1 MTDYLPFP
9 ENFLWG
15 TATAAHQIEGGNKN
29 NQWWLWEQI
38 PGKIKDGKTS
48 EQACQ
53 HWSKY
58 EEDFTLI
65 KDINNNAYR
74 MSLEWSRIVPEPNKI
89 DQDALDHYRKM
100 IESLVKRN
108 ITPFITLHHFTEPIW
123 WMKEGSLLSKKSN
136 HLKHFE
142 FYVETVVKEFSDI
155 VPVWNTINEPDIVAS
170 IAYFIGSF
178 PPGSKS
184 IRKSIKALNTLL
196 MMHGMAYRTIKR
208 LQPEAQVGIVKN
220 MVYVQ
225 PYNKKSRSD
234 RMIAKFIDYAMNGAT
249 LRALRTG
256 KLYTSLFRSKKF
268 IKDSTDFIGL
278 NYYNYVLTSRKL
290 PDLKIQANP
299 ETDKSLLC
307 EGLGW
312 EPYPDG
318 LLFNLRRLKKEFPTK
333 PIYITENGIGTSNDE
348 WRQKYLIHHLMR
360 VHQAIQEGIDIRG
373 FFEWSLMDN
382 FEWAE
387 GYSSHF
393 GLYEVNYENQQRTKR
408 GSADLYGSIAE
419 TNAISSEMLEKYKD
433 WPLEYTIGQ

>member
-1 MTDYLPFP
+1 MTGDLSFP

-48 EQACQ
+48 EKACQ
-53 HWSKY
+53 HWTKY
-58 EEDFTLI
+58 EEDFNLI
-65 KDINNNAYR
+65 NDLNNNAYR
-74 MSLEWSRIVPEPNKI
+74 MSLEWSRIVPEPNKV
-89 DQDALDHYRKM
+89 DRDALDHYHKM

-142 FYVETVVKEFSDI
+142 FYVETVIKEFSDL

-170 IAYFIGSF
+170 IAYFIGAF

-196 MMHGMAYRTIKR
+196 IMHGMAYRTIKK
-208 LQPEAQVGIVKN
+208 LQPKSNVGIVKN

-225 PYNKKSRSD
+225 PYNKNSRSD
-234 RMIAKFIDYAMNGAT
+234 RIISKFVDYAMNGAT
-249 LRALRTG
+249 LRALKTG

-278 NYYNYVLTSRKL
+278 NYYNFVLTSRKL
-290 PDLKIQANP
+290 PDLNIQASP
-299 ETDKSLLC
+299 DTDKRFLC

-318 LLFNLRRLKKEFPTK
+318 LLFNLRRLKKEFPSK
-333 PIYITENGIGTSNDE
+333 PIYITENGIGTRNDQ

-360 VHQAIQEGIDIRG
+360 VHQAIQEGIDVKG

-393 GLYEVNYENQQRTKR
+393 GLYEMNYITQERIKR
-408 GSADLYGSIAE
+408 GSADLYSTIAKNNSI
-419 TNAISSEMLEKYKD
+419 ISEIVEKYKE
-433 WPLEYTIGQ
+433 WPLKDSIGS